1 MLNNDQ
7 GSLPNIKLVVGL
19 GNPQKNLLLTRH
31 NVGYWYLDKLLE
43 KFDSKLVEDKKLN
56 SFWCK
61 VEYKGDSIYLV
72 KPSLFIND
80 SGKSISSFIKYYKIS
95 PENILVIHD
104 DIDLNVGDTRLKFGG
119 GHGGHNGLRDII
131 NHIGKN
137 YWRLRIGVGH
147 PGEKS
152 LVHNYVLNNPS
163 KNDNLEINISIN
175 ESFENIDIL
184 LDGQFD
190 KYTKI
195 LHTRE

>member
-1 MLNNDQ
+1 MLNNDK

-137 YWRLRIGVGH
+137 YWRLRVGVGH

-163 KNDNLEINISIN
+163 KNDNLEITISIN

-195 LHTRE
+195 LHTRK

>member
-1 MLNNDQ
+1 M
-7 GSLPNIKLVVGL
+7 
-19 GNPQKNLLLTRH
+19 
-31 NVGYWYLDKLLE
+31 
-43 KFDSKLVEDKKLN
+43 
-56 SFWCK
+56 
-61 VEYKGDSIYLV
+61 

-80 SGKSISSFIKYYKIS
+80 SGKSISSFIKYYKIL

-163 KNDNLEINISIN
+163 KNDNLEINISNN